1 MCVLC
6 TLKCEG
12 RVGAKKTGRRIMG
25 RKLISVEHVAGD
37 RRGREYERKRER
49 DREREWCCF
58 VCLSVDKLGTV
69 MREREREEEEE
80 TGVC

>member
-12 RVGAKKTGRRIMG
+12 QVGAKKTGRRIMG

-37 RRGREYERKRER
+37 RRGRESERER
-49 DREREWCCF
+49 EREREKEREWCCF
-58 VCLSVDKLGTV
+58 VCLLINL
-69 MREREREEEEE
+69 EL
-80 TGVC
+80 

>member
-12 RVGAKKTGRRIMG
+12 RVGAKKTGRRIMV

-37 RRGREYERKRER
+37 RRGRESER
-49 DREREWCCF
+49 
-58 VCLSVDKLGTV
+58 G
-69 MREREREEEEE
+69 RERERERGYVGHDLMPCSSRPIV
-80 TGVC
+80 T

>member
-12 RVGAKKTGRRIMG
+12 RVGAKKTGRRIMV

-37 RRGREYERKRER
+37 RRGGESERER
-49 DREREWCCF
+49 EKEREWCCF
-58 VCLSVDKLGTV
+58 VCLLINL
-69 MREREREEEEE
+69 EL
-80 TGVC
+80 